1 MIYLITILSSVSIMS
16 LRVRELLKAMDGE
29 GRKALKKLLPKIV
42 VPPLETARYPAALL
56 SVFPKDEC
64 YSLLGL
70 VAEELLRVKPIN
82 LDTLC
87 VAIKVWYP
95 AFSEED
101 KGKLS
106 KSKTTE
112 PFLALLRTTQTLLDG
127 VTKGP
132 LAYDTVVSYKQVE
145 GHPDGQTPTQIFEV
159 KLTGQPEKNWLDFLF
174 QVYAYAALVPEATDV
189 YLVLPLQQTVW
200 HATVTT
206 WADRTKYRDFLQT
219 LSVTLQS
226 PEASKSPIPGLLLK
240 ATYGIGQHIEK
251 GKLMETLRG
260 LKESTVPVQLF
271 LGSTLS
277 AKLTIK
283 DEDVALCAAAMASVT
298 CGVYVHS
305 PYIINLAMEPG
316 SKDDYGPN
324 LLIKNLDYA
333 KAIGMKGV
341 VVHVGKSVARDPKEA
356 LENMRVNLLKAMAHA
371 TKACPILLETP
382 AGQGTELLTDYD
394 EFLDFAESFKDER
407 LRICVDTCH
416 VYATGYCPYEYLKE
430 VITDHLPLLKLVHF
444 NDSHGLCDS
453 CVDRHAFIGTGHIG
467 IETMS
472 RAAVLCK
479 EKGIDMVVE

>member
-1 MIYLITILSSVSIMS
+1 MS
-16 LRVRELLKAMDGE
+16 LRVRELLKSMDAE
-29 GRKALKKLLPKIV
+29 GRRALKKLLPKV
-42 VPPLETARYPAALL
+42 MTPVLETRGYPGALL
-56 SVFPKDEC
+56 KIFPKEEA
-64 YSLLGL
+64 YSLLGC
-70 VAEELLRVKPIN
+70 VAEELLRIKPIT

-87 VAIKVWYP
+87 VAIKTWFP
-95 AFSEED
+95 ALTEAN
-101 KGKLS
+101 KAALA

-112 PFLALLRTTQTLLDG
+112 PFLALLRTTQGLVDS
-127 VTKGP
+127 VVKGP
-132 LAYDTVVSYKQVE
+132 MAYDTVVGYKQVE

-159 KLTGQPEKNWLDFLF
+159 KLTGQPDKNWLDFLF
-174 QVYAYAALVPEATDV
+174 QVYAYAALVPEATDI

-200 HATVTT
+200 HASVTG
-206 WADRTKYRDFLQT
+206 WAQRIQYRDFLQS
-219 LSVTLQS
+219 LSVKLQD
-226 PEASKSPIPGLLLK
+226 PKASTSPIPGLLLK
-240 ATYGIGQHIEK
+240 VAYGIGSHIEK
-251 GKLMETLRG
+251 GKLVETLRG
-260 LKESTVPVQLF
+260 LKGSATPVQLF

-283 DEDVALCAAAMASVT
+283 DEDLALCSAAMASVS

-333 KAIGMKGV
+333 KAIGLKGV
-341 VVHVGKSVARDPKEA
+341 VVHVGKAVARDPKEA
-356 LENMRVNLLKAMAHA
+356 LENMRVNLLKAMESA
-371 TKACPILLETP
+371 TPACPILLETP

-407 LRICVDTCH
+407 LRVCVDTCH
-416 VYATGYCPYEYLKE
+416 VYATGYCPYEYLKGT
-430 VITDHLPLLKLVHF
+430 VADHLPLLKLVHF

-472 RAAVLCK
+472 KIAVLCK
-479 EKGIDMVVE
+479 EKGIDMVIE